1 MKERHKDILSA
12 VLLLALAS
20 FAYLYVVP
28 NYIEKMEG
36 HALMCLSP
44 AFFPLLAIAIIALLS
59 ALLLAKTLFMAREV
73 EEEPWLSRKEEL
85 QVYIAFCTATF
96 FIFML
101 KYFSFLISTPV
112 LLAILFFAQGIR
124 NPLKIGVISL
134 IVTASVYLFFEK
146 IMKVVLPQGN
156 LFQ

>member
-12 VLLLALAS
+12 VLLLAFAS
-20 FAYLYVVP
+20 FAHLYVVP
-28 NYIEKMEG
+28 NYIEEMED

-73 EEEPWLSRKEEL
+73 EEEPWLSREEEL
-85 QVYIAFCTATF
+85 QVYIAFCAATF

-101 KYFSFLISTPV
+101 KYFGFLISTPV

-134 IVTASVYLFFEK
+134 VVTASVYLFFEK